1 MSRPDRG
8 DMANA
13 GGDKPRPYNTGLKV
27 PTEGVVVDADT
38 PVPQPQAGSPLTGR
52 DILANARA
60 LADRIRERDLAA
72 RYDEL
77 RSLPEDI
84 VAEIRDAGIMRMN
97 MPRIWG
103 GPEMTAMEQVE
114 VIEALSRADAS
125 VGWCAFI
132 WADSGIYSGY
142 LDDAVAREMY
152 PRLDMATSGWVHP
165 AGTARRAPG
174 GYRMSGRWMFG
185 SGCGHCDWL
194 VAGCTVV
201 EEDGSVARGADG
213 RAPWRILY
221 ARPDDYEIEDT
232 WYTTGLR
239 GTGSNDYR
247 CEDLF
252 VPEERSFSL
261 LEPARRAGT
270 IWARP
275 DHFLRKTAGV
285 PLGIAQETIDVC
297 RRMFSEGEER
307 GTGRPL
313 RDVPRIRAAVAEARV
328 TLGAARSYLFESLER
343 LWGRLE
349 RHERPTAEERADA
362 WLSRT
367 NAFQA
372 GRRVVALLYDTIG
385 GSAIYSRRSPLDR
398 HLRDIQTA
406 CQHILGQTKMLED
419 AGSLLLGGEHDQP
432 LM

>member
-1 MSRPDRG
+1 M
-8 DMANA
+8 
-13 GGDKPRPYNTGLKV
+13 
-27 PTEGVVVDADT
+27 PTEERPTEDDAGPPT
-38 PVPQPQAGSPLTGR
+38 TRGPQAGRPLSAAE
-52 DILANARA
+52 ILANADA

-77 RSLPEDI
+77 RNLPPDI
-84 VAEIRDAGIMRMN
+84 VDEIRDAGIMRMN
-97 MPRIWG
+97 MPKIWG
-103 GPEMTAMEQVE
+103 GPEMTAVEQVE
-114 VIEALSRADAS
+114 VIETLSRADAS

-165 AGTARRAPG
+165 AGTARRVDG

-194 VAGCTVV
+194 VAGCTVL
-201 EEDGSVARGADG
+201 ESDGAVARDASG

-221 ARPDDYEIEDT
+221 ARPDDYEILDT

-247 CEDLF
+247 CEDVF

-261 LEPARRAGT
+261 LDPPRREGP

-275 DHFLRKTAGV
+275 DHFLRKTVGV

-307 GTGRPL
+307 STGRAW
-313 RDVPRIRAAVAEARV
+313 RNVPRIRAAVAEAHLS
-328 TLGAARSYLFESLER
+328 LGAARSYVFDSLAR
-343 LWGRLE
+343 LWDRLE
-349 RHERPTAEERADA
+349 RGQTPTDEERADA

-367 NAFQA
+367 HAFQTS
-372 GRRVVALLYDTIG
+372 RRVVALLYDTVG
-385 GSAIYSRRSPLDR
+385 GNAIYTRKSPLDR
-398 HLRDIQTA
+398 NLRDIQTA
-406 CQHILGQTKMLED
+406 CQHILGQTKMLEE
-419 AGSLLLGGEHDQP
+419 AGGLLLGDNGEHP